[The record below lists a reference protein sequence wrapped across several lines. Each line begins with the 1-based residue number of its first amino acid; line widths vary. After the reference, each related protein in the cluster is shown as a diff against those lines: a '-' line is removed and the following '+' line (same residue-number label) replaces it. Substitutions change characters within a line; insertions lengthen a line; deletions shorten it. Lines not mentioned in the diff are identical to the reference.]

1 MMRWYLVHP
10 NKMIATYM
18 HAWNI
23 AACRIHACMRMDDVH
38 IEKSKR
44 VQVLPIY
51 RAMLK
56 ASQNYKFI

>member
-10 NKMIATYM
+10 NKIIATYM

-23 AACRIHACMRMDDVH
+23 AACGIHACMRMDDVH
-38 IEKSKR
+38 IEKSK
-44 VQVLPIY
+44 LPIH